1 MKRPRVTSRKPAK
14 AQLTIKGKRGA
25 AAKAGRKRP
34 LSDLDKDS
42 QVAQLARE
50 RDEALERERATA
62 DVLRVISSSPGD
74 LRPVFQ
80 EILENATRICE
91 AKFGTLLLCEGDAF
105 RGVATHGRTGALC
118 RVARMPECD

>member
-1 MKRPRVTSRKPAK
+1 M
-14 AQLTIKGKRGA
+14 GH
-25 AAKAGRKRP
+25 KRP

-105 RGVATHGRTGALC
+105 RGVATHG
-118 RVARMPECD
+118 VPARYAEWHECQNA